1 MKRRMLT
8 VTLAALLAVFGIVA
22 VLAYVANTKTRVV
35 KGLNPTYV
43 LVAKAPIP
51 SGTRAEAAMND
62 KLLTRE
68 QLPTSSVPID
78 AVHSITA
85 DISNLVTSTAIQPGQ
100 VLLKEM
106 LVPAREVT
114 GAIAIP
120 AGKVAIAVELCL
132 AEDVAGYVK
141 PGSHIAV
148 FDTFQSGS
156 NQNLEQSCQS
166 THQAQ
171 NKDSVYTRLLLPDVE
186 VLSVSAAPPPS
197 TGTTSSDGAVLT
209 SGATAATGQGAVFVT
224 VAATQS
230 QAEQLILAA
239 QTGLPYFALTTL
251 DSGITR
257 DAQPAQLF
265 KQ

>member
-1 MKRRMLT
+1 MLT

-35 KGLNPTYV
+35 ADMSPEYV
-43 LVAKAPIP
+43 LVAKAPIA
-51 SGTRAEAAMND
+51 SGTRAEAALNS
-62 KLLTRE
+62 KLLVSE
-68 QLPTSSVPID
+68 QLPASSVPID
-78 AVHSITA
+78 ALHSITA
-85 DISNLVTSTAIQPGQ
+85 DNANMVTSTAIQPGQ
-100 VLLKEM
+100 LLLKEM

-120 AGKVAIAVELCL
+120 DGKVALTVELCL
-132 AEDVAGYVK
+132 AQDVAGYVK

-148 FDTFQSGS
+148 FDTFQEGS
-156 NQNLEQSCQS
+156 NQSLEQSCQT

-171 NKDSVYTRLLLPDVE
+171 DKGSVFTRLLLPDVE
-186 VLSVSAAPPPS
+186 VLSVSAAAPPA
-197 TGTTSSDGAVLT
+197 GTTSSDGAVLT

-224 VAATQS
+224 VAATQRD
-230 QAEQLILAA
+230 AEQLILAA

-257 DAQPAQLF
+257 DASPAQLF
-265 KQ
+265 KP

>member
-1 MKRRMLT
+1 MT

-22 VLAYVANTKTRVV
+22 VLAYVANTKTRIV
-35 KGLNPTYV
+35 KDMSPEYV
-43 LVAKAPIP
+43 LVAKAPIA
-51 SGTRAEAAMND
+51 SGTRAEAALNS
-62 KLLTRE
+62 KLLVRE
-68 QLPTSSVPID
+68 QLPTSSIPID

-100 VLLKEM
+100 LLLKEM

-120 AGKVAIAVELCL
+120 DGKVALSVELCL
-132 AEDVAGYVK
+132 AQDVAGYVK

-148 FDTFQSGS
+148 FDTFQEGS

-186 VLSVSAAPPPS
+186 VLSVSAAAPPA
-197 TGTTSSDGAVLT
+197 GTTSSGGAVLT
-209 SGATAATGQGAVFVT
+209 SGATAALGQGAVFVT

-251 DSGITR
+251 NSGITR
-257 DAQPAQLF
+257 DTQPAQLF

>member
-1 MKRRMLT
+1 MLT
-8 VTLAALLAVFGIVA
+8 VMLAALLAVFGIVA
-22 VLAYVANTKTRVV
+22 VLAYVANTHNRVV
-35 KGLNPTYV
+35 KDMSPQYV
-43 LVAKAPIP
+43 LVAKQPIP
-51 SGTRAEAAMND
+51 SGTRAQAAVKN

-78 AVHSITA
+78 ALHSITA
-85 DISNLVTSTAIQPGQ
+85 DNANLVTSTAIQPGQ
-100 VLLKEM
+100 LLLKEM
-106 LVPAREVT
+106 LVPARQVT

-120 AGKVAIAVELCL
+120 DGKVAISVELCL

-148 FDTFQSGS
+148 FDTFQNGS

-166 THQAQ
+166 THQTQ
-171 NKDSVYTRLLLPDVE
+171 DKDSVFTRLLLPDVE
-186 VLSVSAAPPPS
+186 VLSVSAAPPPTS
-197 TGTTSSDGAVLT
+197 GTTSSDGTVLT
-209 SGATAATGQGAVFVT
+209 SGASTATGQGAVFVT
-224 VAATQS
+224 VAATQKE
-230 QAEQLILAA
+230 AEQLILAA

-257 DAQPAQLF
+257 DTAPAQLF